1 MQKKNFSELS
11 IFIHEAII
19 ATAVEEDGEY
29 YLILGKG
36 DHKCDRWKLSK
47 SLTNKLAFELIKL
60 ALKK

>member
-1 MQKKNFSELS
+1 MSES
-11 IFIHEAII
+11 VAII
-19 ATAVEEDGEY
+19 ATAVEEGGEY